1 MVLLIQPILQKDTIF
16 PILIGV
22 FQITVRRTNSSKV
35 GSVFPIVVVSILP
48 HADFGPNNH
57 REDAPYFTLVR
68 ARIVFFSENGPDAL
82 KSGSVKLCAG
92 ISSTK
97 FRTLGSFFILSLSD
111 FISFNRIN
119 HFESKIIFG
128 TPNCYENIIFIL

>member
-1 MVLLIQPILQKDTIF
+1 M
-16 PILIGV
+16 
-22 FQITVRRTNSSKV
+22 
-35 GSVFPIVVVSILP
+35 GSVFPIVAVTILA
-48 HADFGPNNH
+48 HADFGPNKH
-57 REDAPYFTLVR
+57 RKDAPNFTLMR
-68 ARIVFFSENGPDAL
+68 ARIGFFSENAPDAL

-119 HFESKIIFG
+119 HFESKIIFEA
-128 TPNCYENIIFIL
+128 PNCYENIIFYSIKLNGLQAEMMVIG

>member
-1 MVLLIQPILQKDTIF
+1 MRNSD
-16 PILIGV
+16 
-22 FQITVRRTNSSKV
+22 QITIGKTH
-35 GSVFPIVVVSILP
+35 PTLP
-48 HADFGPNNH
+48 SCGHESD
-57 REDAPYFTLVR
+57 
-68 ARIVFFSENGPDAL
+68 FFSENAPDAL

-119 HFESKIIFG
+119 HFESKIIFEA
-128 TPNCYENIIFIL
+128 PNCYENIIFYSIKLNGLQAEMMVIG

>member
-1 MVLLIQPILQKDTIF
+1 MAIAKTRPTLPSCAHESDF
-16 PILIGV
+16 V
-22 FQITVRRTNSSKV
+22 F
-35 GSVFPIVVVSILP
+35 
-48 HADFGPNNH
+48 
-57 REDAPYFTLVR
+57 
-68 ARIVFFSENGPDAL
+68 ENAPDAL

-119 HFESKIIFG
+119 HFESKIIFEA
-128 TPNCYENIIFIL
+128 PNCYENIIFIL